1 MKQLYQDDPL
11 LPKNYMEH
19 LVDEKQQELMW
30 LVGTCCCCECHANIK
45 ALALVRL
52 PPLYAASI
60 ADIVH
65 MRYTA
70 MSTQMQ
76 ADITIAILHA
86 IEWVRK
92 HPPH

>member
-11 LPKNYMEH
+11 LPKNYMEN
-19 LVDEKQQELMW
+19 LVEERQKELIW
-30 LVGTCCCCECHANIK
+30 QVGTCCCRECCANIK
-45 ALALVRL
+45 ALALVKL

-60 ADIVH
+60 ADVVE
-65 MRYTA
+65 MRFMA
-70 MSTQMQ
+70 MTTQMQ

-86 IEWVRK
+86 IERVRK